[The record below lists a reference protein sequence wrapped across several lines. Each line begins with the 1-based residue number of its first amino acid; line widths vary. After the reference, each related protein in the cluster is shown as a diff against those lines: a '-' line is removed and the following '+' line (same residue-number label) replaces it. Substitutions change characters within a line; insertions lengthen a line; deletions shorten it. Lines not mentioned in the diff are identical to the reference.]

1 MKQGFTITRTLATH
15 DEFEAMFAASVDMIT
30 LHELDGTVRL
40 ASEACRA
47 ILGCEPAELI
57 GRLPAET
64 FVYAED
70 VPLLTA
76 AIERLR
82 KGLETID
89 FTFRAR
95 TETGSPQ
102 WLETRISTV
111 RDGNG
116 SATGFVA
123 VSRVVTDRLE
133 AERLLQTQLERYR
146 QIADAVPGM
155 TVWIVDRAMRC
166 RFAAGAGFPSL
177 GIDPASCFD
186 RPLGEILSADRLA
199 AVRPHLEEAF
209 AGRTSTEDDQSV
221 PNRNF
226 WLRYVPVAETSGA
239 VEEVLVVGLEVT
251 DREQTHEAL
260 RRSEASFSSAFDN
273 SPIGMAI
280 TAPDGSVLRVN
291 DAFCAFTKRSRGE
304 LHGGAWLELTHPED
318 RESSLELVRRML
330 AGEKR
335 TAMVEKR
342 FVRPDHTVVH
352 AMMSIT
358 LVRDDRGRPLH
369 LVTQVLDITDRRR
382 LESYLEELALRDPL
396 TGAHNRRAFDVELS
410 RRLTVESAGAPNGA
424 VVIFDI
430 DHFKEVN
437 DTFGHHIG
445 DDVLRHLVSAWRQ
458 RLRRSDVLA
467 RTGGDEFVVLLDETD
482 PENAHAVANDL
493 VTLADQAILTV
504 TGVASSMSAGMAL
517 FRQDEDPAQL
527 LRRADDA
534 LYLAKRAGRGRLV
547 VDESRI

>member
-1 MKQGFTITRTLATH
+1 MTDGFTLTRTLATH
-15 DEFEAMFAASVDMIT
+15 EEFEAMFAASVDMIT
-30 LHELDGTVRL
+30 LHDLDGTVRL
-40 ASEACRA
+40 ASEACRT
-47 ILGCEPAELI
+47 ILGYEPAELI
-57 GRLPAET
+57 GRTPAET

-70 VPLLTA
+70 VPLLSA
-76 AIERLR
+76 AIDRLR

-95 TETGSPQ
+95 TETGQPQ
-102 WLETRISTV
+102 WLETRISVV

-133 AERLLQTQLERYR
+133 AERRVQSQLERYR

-155 TVWIVDRAMRC
+155 TLWIVDRAMRC
-166 RFAAGAGFPSL
+166 RFAAGAGFSSI
-177 GIDPASCFD
+177 GVDPATCVD
-186 RPLGEILSADRLA
+186 RALSEFLSADRLA

-209 AGRTSTEDDQSV
+209 AGQTSTEDDSSLAGH
-221 PNRNF
+221 RF
-226 WLRYVPVAETSGA
+226 WLRYLPVAGLSGA
-239 VEEVLVVGLEVT
+239 VEEVLVVGVEVT

-280 TAPDGSVLRVN
+280 TAPDGSVQRVN
-291 DAFCAFTKRSRGE
+291 DAFCAFTKRTREE
-304 LHGGAWLELTHPED
+304 LHGGGWLELTHPD
-318 RESSLELVRRML
+318 DVESNGELIRRML

-342 FVRPDHTVVH
+342 FVRPDHSVVQ

-358 LVRDDRGRPLH
+358 LVRDDEGKPLH

-382 LESYLEELALRDPL
+382 LEAYLEELALRDPL
-396 TGAHNRRAFDVELS
+396 TGAHNRRAFDAELT
-410 RRLTVESAGAPNGA
+410 RRLNVDSGEPPNGA
-424 VVIFDI
+424 LVIFDI
-430 DHFKEVN
+430 DHFKSVN

-445 DDVLRHLVSAWRQ
+445 DDVLRHLVAAWRH

-467 RTGGDEFVVLLDETD
+467 RTGGDEFVVLLGDAETD
-482 PENAHAVANDL
+482 QAHAVASDL
-493 VTLADQAILTV
+493 MTVADDAILTV
-504 TGVASSMSAGMAL
+504 TGVASSVSAGMAM
-517 FRQDEDPAQL
+517 FRVDEGPDQL

-534 LYLAKRAGRGRLV
+534 LYNAKRTGRGRLV
-547 VDESRI
+547 LDE